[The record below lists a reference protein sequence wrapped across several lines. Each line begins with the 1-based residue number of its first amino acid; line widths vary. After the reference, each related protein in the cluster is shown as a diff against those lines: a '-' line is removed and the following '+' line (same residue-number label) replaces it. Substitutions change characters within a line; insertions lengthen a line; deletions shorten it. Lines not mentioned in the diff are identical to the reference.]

1 MTAGEPDGTVPGAG
15 SGPTGPDEPVTV
27 SDRRRIDP
35 ETGEVRDATGAGP
48 GPADAEPAAG
58 EQADQSADTDAV
70 SDQVDARIAELT
82 TDLQRER
89 AQFANFRRRAA
100 EEKQG
105 SVAYGKQVLI
115 EKLLPIL
122 DDLDRARAHGDLE
135 DGPMRTMADKL
146 SAALGAEGLVKFGE
160 SGDEFDPELHEAVQH
175 DGEGAHPVIGSVYRG
190 GYRLGERVIRTAMVT
205 VTDPVEGAPEGTTVG
220 AVPEN
225 DETGAQ

>member
-1 MTAGEPDGTVPGAG
+1 MTGGEPEGTY
-15 SGPTGPDEPVTV
+15 PDEPVTV

-35 ETGEVRDATGAGP
+35 ETGEVRDAAGAGP
-48 GPADAEPAAG
+48 GPAEAEPAAD
-58 EQADQSADTDAV
+58 EQADQSADADGAA
-70 SDQVDARIAELT
+70 DQVDARIAELT

-146 SAALGAEGLVKFGE
+146 SSALGAEGLVKFGE

-175 DGEGAHPVIGSVYRG
+175 EGEGAHPVIGSVYRG

-205 VTDPVEGAPEGTTVG
+205 VTDPVEGSTVG

-225 DETGAQ
+225 EETGAQ